1 MISRTQRAVYELQ
14 ISQSFIYCPKSGR
27 QGWSQILKI
36 AIDTHFVTSGHA
48 TGNRTYT
55 TELLEAMIAL
65 DTPHE
70 FILYGIEDHP
80 YYRQFDG
87 NPRVRVKHVLS
98 PSGLVRNFYSIP
110 RALAKDKPD
119 IVHLLFLLPY
129 FVAVPTVLTVHDLY
143 YIHRKDVGLYN
154 RIIGKLTRWS
164 IPRAAKVITISDYSR
179 QDIISTCGISPS
191 RVISIPLATDGRFKP
206 VKNSSAVRKKLG
218 ITKDYLLYVGRT
230 EDARKNLVTL
240 IDAYATLRKNGEI
253 SSQLVIAGRHG
264 TGTEILFR
272 KIEDYGLQEAIL
284 LPGIVSEKDLAALLS
299 GATMFVYVSSFEGFG
314 LPVLEAFA
322 CGVPVITSS
331 GTSLAEVAG
340 DAAIMVTPGNVNELV
355 EAIRRLSAN
364 KGLQDSLCE
373 RALNRVKLYNWGA
386 TARSTLQVYE
396 DVCGLSR

>member
-1 MISRTQRAVYELQ
+1 M
-14 ISQSFIYCPKSGR
+14 
-27 QGWSQILKI
+27 KI
-36 AIDTHFVTSGHA
+36 AIDTHFVTSGQA

-129 FVAVPTVLTVHDLY
+129 FVAVPAVLTVHDLY
-143 YIHRKDVGLYN
+143 YIHQKDVGLYN

-164 IPRAAKVITISDYSR
+164 IPRAAKVITISDYSK
-179 QDIISTCGISPS
+179 QDIIRTCGIEPA
-191 RVISIPLATDGRFKP
+191 RVLSIPLATAGKFKP
-206 VKNSSAVRKKLG
+206 VQDSSAVREKFG

-230 EDARKNLVTL
+230 EDARKNLVSL
-240 IDAYATLRKNGEI
+240 IDAYATLRKNDEI

-264 TGTEILFR
+264 SGTEILFR
-272 KIEDYGLQEAIL
+272 KIEAYGLQEAIL
-284 LPGIVSEKDLAALLS
+284 LPGIVGEKDLAALLA

-340 DAAIMVTPGNVNELV
+340 DAAIMVTPGNVDELV
-355 EAIRRLSAN
+355 EAIRRLSASEV
-364 KGLQDSLCE
+364 LQDSLRE
-373 RALNRVKLYNWGA
+373 RGLDRAKFYNWET